1 MRCTVRAVAQR
12 QLFASTG
19 CLDSVLRFQTGRPLN
34 EEQGTGCRGGVHQN
48 KAHGFT
54 AKHHSPVADLAVLS
68 TTAKLGG
75 HVSMEDEAELVDK
88 PDEFLEALGEG
99 LKQREGVDVG
109 LADVLKNHILK
120 AAPAQNAVAQAK
132 DAILKLAAERANPPQ
147 PEVDNG

>member
-1 MRCTVRAVAQR
+1 
-12 QLFASTG
+12 
-19 CLDSVLRFQTGRPLN
+19 
-34 EEQGTGCRGGVHQN
+34 
-48 KAHGFT
+48 
-54 AKHHSPVADLAVLS
+54 
-68 TTAKLGG
+68 
-75 HVSMEDEAELVDK
+75 MEDEAELVDK